1 MTTQTRSSAKSA
13 PKAAT
18 KPVAA
23 KAAPKPAAAKAEAK
37 PAEKTVEQQV
47 ETVADAATA
56 AADDA
61 KERVVVSIDQAEKVA
76 EEAVKSAVET
86 GDQITAATREQ
97 VEKANAALVKG
108 YDEFAAIQKQGLDAW
123 IKAGTVLAKGAE
135 DLSKTC
141 LALAQETAAS
151 NSEAAQAM
159 LRAKSLE
166 EIVELQ
172 SEFARKSFDR
182 SVADGTKIS
191 ELSLKIANEAFGP
204 LQEQF
209 NAAVEKAMKPLAA

>member
-1 MTTQTRSSAKSA
+1 MTTQTRNSTKSA
-13 PKAAT
+13 PKAAA
-18 KPVAA
+18 KPAAA
-23 KAAPKPAAAKAEAK
+23 KAAPKPAAAKAAAK
-37 PAEKTVEQQV
+37 PVEKTVEQQV

-86 GDQITAATREQ
+86 GDQITAATQAQ

-108 YDEFAAIQKQGLDAW
+108 YDEFAEIQKQGLDAW

-172 SEFARKSFDR
+172 NEFARKAFDR

-209 NAAVEKAMKPLAA
+209 SVAVEKAMKPLAA